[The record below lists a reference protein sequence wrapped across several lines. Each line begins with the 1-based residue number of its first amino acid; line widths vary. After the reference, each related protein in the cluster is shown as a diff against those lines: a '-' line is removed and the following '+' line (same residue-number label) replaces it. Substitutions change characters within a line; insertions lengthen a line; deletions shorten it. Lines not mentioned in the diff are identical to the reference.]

1 MAHQNPPDGK
11 LRELLTA
18 ANVIAVVGA
27 SSSPDR
33 PSYGVFQK
41 LLAVGYRVVPVNPNE
56 REVLGQKA
64 YASLAEVP
72 YPIDVVDVFR
82 RPEYTPDIADE
93 AVRAKAKMLW
103 LQSGLVNDEAARRAK
118 EGGLVV
124 VMDSCLGVMLSV
136 LGVPK
141 KTPRA

>member
-56 REVLGQKA
+56 HEVFGQKA
-64 YASLAEVP
+64 YASLADVP

-82 RPEYTPDIADE
+82 RPEYTPEIADE